1 MPQMIK
7 IGFYVCLFL
16 IAVFLWR
23 KKEQKPSKL
32 KLKAYEDEKN
42 RLAGI
47 KKVRAEA
54 MEEDEF
60 GANYKDPD
68 IFIFKGKKLSATAVL
83 KIPKGSS
90 SLEIKQA
97 FAENAKLDPANE
109 SLYFAAFKKLLN
121 K

>member
-1 MPQMIK
+1 MIK
-7 IGFYVCLFL
+7 VGFYVCLFL
-16 IAVFLWR
+16 IVVFLWK

-32 KLKAYEDEKN
+32 KLKAYEDKKN

-47 KKVRAEA
+47 KKVQAEA
-54 MEEDEF
+54 VEEDGPEPE
-60 GANYKDPD
+60 YRDPD

-90 SLEIKQA
+90 AGEIKLA
-97 FAENAKLDPANE
+97 FAKNSKIDPLNE
-109 SLYFAAFKKLLN
+109 SLYFAAYKKLLN